1 MSIVVMTDKCHIKVS
16 FIMLS
21 ILVLLISNH
30 LLYLLFDLISHSYIS
45 FVQFYFFYST
55 HLYYTHLYYTHLYYT
70 HLYYKS
76 LSLFKVSN
84 LIETKLLFT
93 LFHLSI
99 ILSSVETVQ
108 ENLISS
114 LLLDS
119 FYLIL
124 IPPCHVKSVKVYY
137 MMALLPL
144 LLYQLTLKSFSLIL
158 MVDSR
163 LVNPKSLCVEL

>member
-1 MSIVVMTDKCHIKVS
+1 MTDKCHIKVS

>member
-1 MSIVVMTDKCHIKVS
+1 
-16 FIMLS
+16 MLS

>member
-1 MSIVVMTDKCHIKVS
+1 
-16 FIMLS
+16 MLS

-45 FVQFYFFYST
+45 FVQFYFFYSTHLYYTHLYYT